1 MVFGIFK
8 KPPEKMTARPA
19 VKPKPQAEAPP
30 APRAPAKESRPV
42 ADATPLEFTPSASKA
57 AAVPAPPAAAGH
69 SGFDDDLESLDFT
82 GIQLQEETDPRQALI
97 EQVAITYANN
107 GDEEAM
113 ELLTD
118 AVSAPDASPQADR
131 LWMMLFDL
139 CQLTGN
145 RAGFNE
151 IELEYAQR
159 FEKQPPVWK
168 ETRTADAAAAAGGAA
183 TMFKGDLVGSN
194 AAGFEGALQVLEKG
208 PKLRLDLARVK
219 AVDAD
224 GCTRLLAIAERAKKL
239 KRECEWLGMDQVAAL
254 LQPRIVEQDRD
265 QNYWRLLLDIY
276 QRQGRQ
282 EDFENLAV
290 DFAIAFEISPPS
302 YEAPPKTAG
311 KPVKPA
317 AGAAPA
323 NHPDDAFYMEGVI
336 SGGRIDGL
344 DAWLKDREH
353 AVIDM
358 SGTVRLD
365 FVSAGQM
372 LNMVTPHWQRG
383 ASIVIRQP
391 NALVAELLAVVGMAE
406 MAKILVAKR

>member
-8 KPPEKMTARPA
+8 KPPEKMTVRPA
-19 VKPKPQAEAPP
+19 VKPKPQAEAP
-30 APRAPAKESRPV
+30 ARAPAARAPAVEARTPP
-42 ADATPLEFTPSASKA
+42 ADAAPLEWQPSSP
-57 AAVPAPPAAAGH
+57 PAPAAARPPAPA
-69 SGFDDDLESLDFT
+69 FDDDLESLDFC
-82 GIQLQEETDPRQALI
+82 GIQLQEESDPRQAVI
-97 EQVAITYANN
+97 EQVAITYANS

-118 AVSAPDASPQADR
+118 AVSTRDTSPQADR

-139 CQLTGN
+139 CQVTGN
-145 RAGFNE
+145 RAGFSE

-168 ETRTADAAAAAGGAA
+168 ETRVADAVVAAGGAA
-183 TMFKGDLVGSN
+183 TLFKGDLVGGN
-194 AAGFEGALQVLEKG
+194 AAGFEAALQALEKG
-208 PKLRLDLARVK
+208 PKLRLDLAKVK
-219 AVDAD
+219 AVDPD

-239 KRECEWLGMDQVAAL
+239 KRDCEWFGMDAVAAL
-254 LQPRIVEQDRD
+254 LQPKIAELDRN
-265 QNYWRLLLDIY
+265 QSYWRVLLEIF
-276 QRQGRQ
+276 QRQGKQ
-282 EDFENLAV
+282 EDFENIAV

-302 YEAPPKTAG
+302 YEAPPKAAAKPG
-311 KPVKPA
+311 KPAVVVAKST
-317 AGAAPA
+317 
-323 NHPDDAFYMEGVI
+323 DDAFFMEGVI

-358 SGTVRLD
+358 AGTTRID

>member
-19 VKPKPQAEAPP
+19 AKPKPMADAPTTAAPAAEA
-30 APRAPAKESRPV
+30 RAPSGNAP
-42 ADATPLEFTPSASKA
+42 ALDWTPSTA
-57 AAVPAPPAAAGH
+57 AAVPSAAPAAAAQ
-69 SGFDDDLESLDFT
+69 GFDDDLESLDFT
-82 GIQLQEETDPRQALI
+82 GIQLQEETDPLQAVI
-97 EQVAITYANN
+97 EQVAISYANG
-107 GDEEAM
+107 GDDEAM

-118 AVSAPDASPQADR
+118 AVRSPDNSPQADR

-139 CQLTGN
+139 CQVTGN
-145 RAGFNE
+145 RAGFTE

-168 ETRTADAAAAAGGAA
+168 EPRVADAVAAAGGAA
-183 TMFKGDLVGSN
+183 TLFKGDLVAANS
-194 AAGFEGALQVLEKG
+194 AGFDAALQVLEKG
-208 PKLRLDLARVK
+208 PKLRLDLAKVK
-219 AVDAD
+219 AVDPD
-224 GCTRLLAIAERAKKL
+224 GCARLSAIAERAKKL
-239 KRECEWLGMDQVAAL
+239 KRECEWLGMDVVAAL
-254 LQPRIVEQDRD
+254 LQAKVAEQDRN
-265 QNYWRLLLDIY
+265 QPYWRLLLEIY
-276 QRQGRQ
+276 QRQAKQ

-302 YEAPPKTAG
+302 YEAPPKVATKAE
-311 KPVKPA
+311 KAPVAVVKRA
-317 AGAAPA
+317 
-323 NHPDDAFYMEGVI
+323 DDAFYMEGEI
-336 SGGRIDGL
+336 AGGRVDGL
-344 DAWLKDREH
+344 DPWLKDREQ

-358 SGTVRLD
+358 SGVARMD

-372 LNMVTPHWQRG
+372 LNVVTPHWQRG